1 MLKTKRIY
9 STVCKCLRL
18 PAIFLLLSFSACVSH
33 TSDKKTLN
41 TQHTVANSNAVFQT
55 KNYPNCIV
63 ILPAKGDIL
72 KNHAVIVED
81 VLARH
86 FHPYFKRMISPST
99 RKYIVEKSAYDLSS
113 RKELR
118 HFSKSA
124 ACKYGLL
131 ATVKKLETNYV
142 VSYALRS
149 FDVAIELVKLNEDK
163 VIWRDSHSASRSAG
177 GLPTGPLGL
186 VMHISNAHNFLND
199 ADGFEA
205 LVEDVVR
212 KLSKKFNRFKQNSR
226 TLHN

>member
-9 STVCKCLRL
+9 SLTCKYLRL
-18 PAIFLLLSFSACVSH
+18 PVTFLLLSLSACVSH

-41 TQHTVANSNAVFQT
+41 TQHTVANSNAVFET
-55 KNYPNCIV
+55 KNYPNCII

-86 FHPYFKRMISPST
+86 FQTHFKRTISPST

-149 FDVAIELVKLNEDK
+149 FDVAIELIELNDDK
-163 VIWRDSHSASRSAG
+163 VLWRDSHSASRSAG

-186 VMHISNAHNFLND
+186 IMNISNAHTFLND

-205 LVEDVVR
+205 LVEDVIR
-212 KLSKKFNRFKQNSR
+212 KLSKRF
-226 TLHN
+226 LHFRQRS

>member
-1 MLKTKRIY
+1 MLKTVKIY
-9 STVCKCLRL
+9 SLTCKYLRL
-18 PAIFLLLSFSACVSH
+18 PAIFLLLSLSACVSH
-33 TSDKKTLN
+33 TSDKKNLN
-41 TQHTVANSNAVFQT
+41 TQHAAVNSNAVFQT
-55 KNYPNCIV
+55 KNYPNCII

-72 KNHAVIVED
+72 RNHAMIVED

-99 RKYIVEKSAYDLSS
+99 RKYIEVKGAYDLSS

-149 FDVAIELVKLNEDK
+149 FDVAIELIELNDDT
-163 VIWRDSHSASRSAG
+163 VLWRDSHSASRSAG

-186 VMHISNAHNFLND
+186 IVNISNAHTFLND
-199 ADGFEA
+199 PDGFEA
-205 LVEDVVR
+205 LVEDVIR
-212 KLSKKFNRFKQNSR
+212 KLSKRFLNFGQRS
-226 TLHN
+226 

>member
-9 STVCKCLRL
+9 STVCKYLRL

-41 TQHTVANSNAVFQT
+41 TQHVVANFNGFLQA
-55 KNYPNCIV
+55 KNYPKCII

-72 KNHAVIVED
+72 KNHAVIIED

-86 FHPYFKRMISPST
+86 FQTYFKRVISPST
-99 RKYIVEKSAYDLSS
+99 RKYIVEKGAYDLSS
-113 RKELR
+113 RQELR
-118 HFSKSA
+118 YFSKSA

-149 FDVAIELVKLNEDK
+149 FDVSIELIELNDGK
-163 VIWRDSHSASRSAG
+163 VLWRDSHSASRSAG
-177 GLPTGPLGL
+177 GLPTGPLAL
-186 VMHISNAHNFLND
+186 IMNISNAHTFLND

-205 LVEDVVR
+205 LVEDVIR
-212 KLSKKFNRFKQNSR
+212 KLSKRF
-226 TLHN
+226 LHFRQRS

>member
-1 MLKTKRIY
+1 MLKTIKIY
-9 STVCKCLRL
+9 SLTCKYLRL
-18 PAIFLLLSFSACVSH
+18 PAIFLLLSLSACVSH
-33 TSDKKTLN
+33 TNDKKKLN
-41 TQHTVANSNAVFQT
+41 TQHAVANFNAFLKD
-55 KNYPNCIV
+55 KNYPNCI
-63 ILPAKGDIL
+63 IMLPPKGDIL

-99 RKYIVEKSAYDLSS
+99 RRYIVEKGAYDLSS

-131 ATVKKLETNYV
+131 ATVKKLKTNYV
-142 VSYALRS
+142 VSYALRE
-149 FDVAIELVKLNEDK
+149 FDVAIELIELNDDK
-163 VIWRDSHSASRSAG
+163 VLWRDSHSASRTAG

-186 VMHISNAHNFLND
+186 IINISNAHTFLND

-205 LVEDVVR
+205 LVEDVIR
-212 KLSKKFNRFKQNSR
+212 KLSKRFLNFGQRS
-226 TLHN
+226 

>member
-9 STVCKCLRL
+9 PIACKYFRL
-18 PAIFLLLSFSACVSH
+18 PVIFLLLSLSACVSH

-41 TQHTVANSNAVFQT
+41 TQHTVANSNAVFET
-55 KNYPNCIV
+55 KNYPNCII

-86 FHPYFKRMISPST
+86 FQTYFKRTISPST

-149 FDVAIELVKLNEDK
+149 FDVAIELIELNDDK
-163 VIWRDSHSASRSAG
+163 VLWRDSHSASRSAG

-186 VMHISNAHNFLND
+186 IMNISNAHTFLND

-205 LVEDVVR
+205 LVEDVIR
-212 KLSKKFNRFKQNSR
+212 KLSKRF
-226 TLHN
+226 LHFRQRS